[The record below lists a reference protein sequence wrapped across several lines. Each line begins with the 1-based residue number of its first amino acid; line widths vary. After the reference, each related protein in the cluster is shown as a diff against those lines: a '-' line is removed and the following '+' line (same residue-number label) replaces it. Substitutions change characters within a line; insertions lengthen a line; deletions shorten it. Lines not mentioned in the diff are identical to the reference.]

1 MFPRLWSVAE
11 VAADGPQHRPGIMPN
26 GSVALSP
33 SATLAREHSYNARG
47 RPELSPLFM
56 FAVRC

>member
-1 MFPRLWSVAE
+1 VAE